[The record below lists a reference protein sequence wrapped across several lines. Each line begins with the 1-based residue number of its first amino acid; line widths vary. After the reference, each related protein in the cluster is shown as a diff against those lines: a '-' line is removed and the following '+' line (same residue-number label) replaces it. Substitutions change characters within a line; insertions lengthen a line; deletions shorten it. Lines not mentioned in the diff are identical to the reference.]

1 MPFALGGRHFFCA
14 LVDTSAHWR
23 TLRVTKNKFTFAPMY
38 LKKGDT
44 IAIVSPA
51 RAIEKEKVEPAIRF
65 FEEQGL
71 NVLVGENVFNKDN
84 QMAGTDAEKVSDIQ
98 QFINDPSVR
107 AVISTRGGYGC
118 VRIIDQL
125 DLAPL
130 AAQKKWFV
138 GYSDVTVFHSHIHQN
153 YGTPTLHGTMPVNIS
168 DTPSEEEA
176 LSNSTLMDCLFG
188 KDLTYDLLAH
198 PMNKSGNASGLLV
211 GGNLS
216 MLYSM
221 CGSASDID
229 TAGKILFI
237 EDLDEYL
244 YHIDR
249 MMMNLKR
256 TGKLD
261 KLAALVVGGMS
272 DMNDNAIPF
281 GKTAEEIIV
290 EHIGGFDYPI
300 YFGFEAG
307 HQKPNKAMRFGMPA
321 EIKDNR
327 LLLHA
332 EKNPV

>member
-1 MPFALGGRHFFCA
+1 MGLKKQLKQTIYFNCNL
-14 LVDTSAHWR
+14 
-23 TLRVTKNKFTFAPMY
+23 TFVGMY

-65 FEEQGL
+65 FESHGL
-71 NVLVGENVFNKDN
+71 NVLVGKHVYDVDN
-84 QMAGTDAEKVSDIQ
+84 QMAGTDDDKVADIQ
-98 QFINDPSVR
+98 RFIDDKNVR
-107 AVISTRGGYGC
+107 AIISTRGGYGC

-125 DLAPL
+125 DLKPL
-130 AAQKKWFV
+130 AKQKKWFV

-153 YGTPTLHGTMPVNIS
+153 FGTPTLHGTMPVNIS
-168 DTPSEEEA
+168 DEPSAEEQI
-176 LSNSTLMDCLFG
+176 SNTTLMAALFG
-188 KDLTYDLLAH
+188 EDITYTLPQHSL
-198 PMNKSGNASGLLV
+198 NKEGDAKGQLV

-216 MLYSM
+216 MLYSL

-229 TAGKILFI
+229 TNDKILFI

-261 KLAALVVGGMS
+261 QLAGLIVGGMS

-281 GKTAEEIIV
+281 GKTAEEIIL
-290 EHIGGFDYPI
+290 EHTKDFDYPV

-307 HQKPNKAMRFGMPA
+307 HQKPNKALRLGTDVQIRNNQLFLPA
-321 EIKDNR
+321 
-327 LLLHA
+327 
-332 EKNPV
+332 

>member
-1 MPFALGGRHFFCA
+1 
-14 LVDTSAHWR
+14 
-23 TLRVTKNKFTFAPMY
+23 MY

-51 RAIEKEKVEPAIRF
+51 RAIEPAKVEPAIRF
-65 FEEQGL
+65 FEKHGL
-71 NVLVGENVFNKDN
+71 KVVLGKHIYSIDN
-84 QMAGTDAEKVSDIQ
+84 QMAGTDAQKVEDIQ
-98 QFINDPSVR
+98 GFINDPKIR
-107 AVISTRGGYGC
+107 AIVSTRGGYGC

-125 DLAPL
+125 NLAPL
-130 AAQKKWFV
+130 AEQKKWFV

-153 YGTPTLHGTMPVNIS
+153 FGTPTLHSTMPVSIS
-168 DTPSEEEA
+168 AEPSPDEEI
-176 LSNSTLMDCLFG
+176 SNRTLIDALFG
-188 KDLTYDLLAH
+188 KDLCYELKANS
-198 PMNKSGNASGLLV
+198 MNKEGNASGKLV

-221 CGSASDID
+221 CGSASDIN
-229 TAGKILFI
+229 TEGKILFI

-261 KLAALVVGGMS
+261 QLAALVVGGMS

-281 GKTAEEIIV
+281 GKTAEEIIL
-290 EHIGGFDYPI
+290 EHTERFDYPI

-307 HQKPNKAMRFGMPA
+307 HQKPNVALRFGMKA
-321 EIKDNR
+321 EIKDNQ
-327 LLLHA
+327 LFLPA
-332 EKNPV
+332 

>member
-1 MPFALGGRHFFCA
+1 
-14 LVDTSAHWR
+14 
-23 TLRVTKNKFTFAPMY
+23 MY

-51 RAIEKEKVEPAIRF
+51 RAIEPEKVTPAIRF
-65 FEEQGL
+65 FEKHGFK
-71 NVLVGENVFNKDN
+71 VLVGKHVYNVYN
-84 QMAGTDAEKVSDIQ
+84 QMAGTDTEKAEDIQ
-98 QFINDPSVR
+98 SFIDNPEVK
-107 AVISTRGGYGC
+107 AIVSTRGGYGC
-118 VRIIDQL
+118 VRVIDKL
-125 DLAPL
+125 NLKPL
-130 AAQKKWFV
+130 ADQNKWFV

-153 YGTPTLHGTMPVNIS
+153 FGTPTLHATMPVNIS
-168 DTPSEEEA
+168 DDPSPEESESNNTLISA
-176 LSNSTLMDCLFG
+176 LLGTDLAYTMESN
-188 KDLTYDLLAH
+188 
-198 PMNKSGNASGLLV
+198 PMNKTGNATGLLV

-244 YHIDR
+244 YHVDR

-281 GKTAEEIIV
+281 GKTAEEIIL
-290 EHIGGFDYPI
+290 EHTEGYDYPV
-300 YFGFEAG
+300 YFGFQAG
-307 HQKPNKAMRFGMPA
+307 HQKPNVALRFGMKA
-321 EIKDNR
+321 EIKDNQ
-327 LLLHA
+327 LLLPA
-332 EKNPV
+332 